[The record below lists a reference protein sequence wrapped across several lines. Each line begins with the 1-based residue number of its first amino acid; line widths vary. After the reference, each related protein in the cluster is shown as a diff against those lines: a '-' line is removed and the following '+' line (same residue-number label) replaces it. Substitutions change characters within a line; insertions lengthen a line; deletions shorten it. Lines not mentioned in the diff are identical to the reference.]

1 MPQKKSSLLWAVASI
16 RMSSIK
22 IRTKRKDGKTQIRM
36 LIAHPME
43 HGRNRDAKTNAL
55 IPAHFIQELTVK
67 LNKNL
72 MINGKI
78 GANISKDPFFAFI
91 LRGGNVGDKITISW
105 LDNLGNKDTRVHVV
119 K

>member
-1 MPQKKSSLLWAVASI
+1 
-16 RMSSIK
+16 MSSIK
-22 IRTKRKDGKTQIRM
+22 IRTKRMDGKMQIRM

-67 LNKNL
+67 HNKNV
-72 MINGKI
+72 IITGNT
-78 GANISKDPFFAFI
+78 GANISKDPYFAFT
-91 LRGGNVGDKITISW
+91 LKGGNPGDKITISW
-105 LDNLGNKDTRVHVV
+105 VDNLGNEDTQDHIV